1 MGCRAR
7 RDARL
12 RHRPPRSPPR
22 PPRRPP
28 RVRSG
33 AGAPDEGLMELHDVI
48 RQVGIA
54 AMQVAQAGTDAQAAE
69 ARRILTDAR
78 RALYRIL
85 AEDEPREGETGEA

>member
-1 MGCRAR
+1 
-7 RDARL
+7 
-12 RHRPPRSPPR
+12 
-22 PPRRPP
+22 
-28 RVRSG
+28 
-33 AGAPDEGLMELHDVI
+33 MELHDVI